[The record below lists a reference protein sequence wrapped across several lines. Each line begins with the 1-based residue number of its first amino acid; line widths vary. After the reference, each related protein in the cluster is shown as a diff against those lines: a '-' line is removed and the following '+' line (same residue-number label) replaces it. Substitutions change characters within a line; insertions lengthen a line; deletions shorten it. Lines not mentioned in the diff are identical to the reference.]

1 MNKYLNKRYDE
12 DLTEFERMS
21 MHQPATFD
29 STSVT
34 KKVRMSK
41 KKSNQIKTTREEA
54 RFFDDEPSKPKRK
67 RIRRPEQEHAV
78 QRDLARPVQR
88 KDPKYKNAAEVGIEK
103 ARQKRAQPGTDWIKE
118 VVSPPTKKVKMIV
131 AENELPTPNLTK
143 STKIRDESSKKPQL
157 KSKKVTNKSNEKVT
171 KPPNQLNKSRPRS
184 KSRNNARPSKSD
196 KKTKSASGDKNA
208 EKPKKLVTESPKPKS
223 DSKKISKIEEFRR
236 LLAEQKSN
244 AEREHVRE
252 TASTSAEIPSAPI
265 IVPPVQQRSVLD
277 ELGFSSS
284 QESNASEVDNERQ
297 ACELCK
303 MAINNNKYCSSCSL
317 ASETEMEPE
326 KEPETIVRMEIQDE
340 QPTEVIEI
348 ADDEDDIIPPCPP
361 VPSSFDDD
369 TDDEDDD
376 DDVIFVSSSASIQ
389 NLPSYHDPST
399 GQTFC
404 YGQDLDDF

>member
-1 MNKYLNKRYDE
+1 MNKYLNKRYDD
-12 DLTEFERMS
+12 DLTPFERMS

-208 EKPKKLVTESPKPKS
+208 EKPNNIVTESQKPKS
-223 DSKKISKIEEFRR
+223 DSKKISKVEEFRR

-244 AEREHVRE
+244 TEREHVRE
-252 TASTSAEIPSAPI
+252 TASTSAELPSAPI

-303 MAINNNKYCSSCSL
+303 MALNNNKYCSSCSS
-317 ASETEMEPE
+317 ASETEM
-326 KEPETIVRMEIQDE
+326 EPETIVRMEIQDE
-340 QPTEVIEI
+340 QPTEIIEI
-348 ADDEDDIIPPCPP
+348 ADDEDDIIPPMPP
-361 VPSSFDDD
+361 VPSSFGD
-369 TDDEDDD
+369 TDDEDD

>member
-41 KKSNQIKTTREEA
+41 KKSNRIKTTREEA

-143 STKIRDESSKKPQL
+143 STKIRDGSSKKPQL

-196 KKTKSASGDKNA
+196 KNTKSASGDKNA
-208 EKPKKLVTESPKPKS
+208 EKPKNPETESEKPKS
-223 DSKKISKIEEFRR
+223 DSKKISKVEEFRR
-236 LLAEQKSN
+236 LLAEQNSN
-244 AEREHVRE
+244 TEREHVRE
-252 TASTSAEIPSAPI
+252 SAPTSTELPSPPI
-265 IVPPVQQRSVLD
+265 IVPLVQQRSVLD

-284 QESNASEVDNERQ
+284 QESNGSEVERQ
-297 ACELCK
+297 ACKLCK
-303 MAINNNKYCSSCSL
+303 IALNNNKYCSSCSS

-326 KEPETIVRMEIQDE
+326 IEPETIVRMEIQDE
-340 QPTEVIEI
+340 QPTEIIEI
-348 ADDEDDIIPPCPP
+348 ADDEDDIIPPMPP
-361 VPSSFDDD
+361 VPSSFDD

>member
-41 KKSNQIKTTREEA
+41 KKSNRIKTTREEA

-143 STKIRDESSKKPQL
+143 STKIRDGSSKKPQL

-196 KKTKSASGDKNA
+196 KNTKSASGDKNA
-208 EKPKKLVTESPKPKS
+208 EKPKNPETESEKPKS
-223 DSKKISKIEEFRR
+223 DSKKISQVEEFRR
-236 LLAEQKSN
+236 LLAEQNSN
-244 AEREHVRE
+244 TEREHVRE
-252 TASTSAEIPSAPI
+252 SAPTSTELPSPPI
-265 IVPPVQQRSVLD
+265 IVPLVQQRSVLD

-284 QESNASEVDNERQ
+284 QESNGSEVERQ
-297 ACELCK
+297 ACKLCK
-303 MAINNNKYCSSCSL
+303 IALNNNKYCSSCSS

-326 KEPETIVRMEIQDE
+326 IEPETIVRMEIQDE
-340 QPTEVIEI
+340 QPTEIIEI
-348 ADDEDDIIPPCPP
+348 ADDEDDIIPPMPP
-361 VPSSFDDD
+361 VPSSFDD